1 MHVKGGFLC
10 VICRKWKFMLDAVK
24 NEGVSEV
31 SLSFCISMILEV
43 KEKISREKSRSGKK
57 EKNKEWKYFYLV
69 KIFQLKIFRSSM
81 NF

>member
-1 MHVKGGFLC
+1 VKGGFLC

-43 KEKISREKSRSGKK
+43 KEKISREKSRSG
-57 EKNKEWKYFYLV
+57 
-69 KIFQLKIFRSSM
+69 
-81 NF
+81 